1 MGTLIT
7 TTSTKWDGTEDNVY
21 TYMPD
26 PSDGGQYKLFVR
38 KADESTSEEGTVI
51 AAFPTAMMMAAHKDG
66 VAIATLE
73 QAEQARKSY
82 IAEGRVMERVAI
94 REQIIERMKDD
105 DREGM
110 NSLLSLLDMAQY
122 TQKWFV
128 LVEYNDISL
137 EFTLDGDA
145 LGLEDEDDVRD
156 HVYERLEVDANV
168 TLRYSS
174 DGVYESDN
182 CDEDDTSWVLDSVNI
197 MVTASE

>member
-1 MGTLIT
+1 
-7 TTSTKWDGTEDNVY
+7 
-21 TYMPD
+21 
-26 PSDGGQYKLFVR
+26 
-38 KADESTSEEGTVI
+38 
-51 AAFPTAMMMAAHKDG
+51 
-66 VAIATLE
+66 
-73 QAEQARKSY
+73 
-82 IAEGRVMERVAI
+82 MERVAI